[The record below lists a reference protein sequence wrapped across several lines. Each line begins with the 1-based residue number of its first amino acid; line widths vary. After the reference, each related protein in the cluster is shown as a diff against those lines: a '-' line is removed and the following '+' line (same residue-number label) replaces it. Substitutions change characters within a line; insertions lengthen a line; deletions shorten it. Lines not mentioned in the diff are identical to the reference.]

1 MQFCPISSKWNT
13 LMKNALPYR
22 REAYRLWFEYLQVAR
37 NSSLT
42 RVREALKQ
50 SAPFYAPWG
59 DFSTAKFDHWWKQK
73 GNLFED
79 KYIVRQLEAAQR
91 PSSPESLIIEI
102 PLTRS
107 PTELI
112 KDVKA
117 LIQEAFATRKRAMKK
132 SKRAPTS
139 AYRLTEG
146 AEPKLLAVREMLTVY
161 RDVYLK
167 NKELR
172 GAELLEKVHA
182 YYLGRKRRTKV
193 PTPLLYDKYR
203 DKSVAMRNMRRYITK
218 AERVMLNVASGQ
230 FPGKY

>member
-1 MQFCPISSKWNT
+1 
-13 LMKNALPYR
+13 MKNALPYR
-22 REAYRLWFEYLQVAR
+22 REAYRLWFEYLRVAR
-37 NSSLT
+37 NSTLT

-59 DFSTAKFDHWWKQK
+59 DISTAKFDHWWKEK
-73 GNLFED
+73 GYLFEE
-79 KYIVRQLEAAQR
+79 KYGVRRLSAGEP
-91 PSSPESLIIEI
+91 PSNPESLIVEI
-102 PLTRS
+102 PLSRA
-107 PTELI
+107 PTVLL
-112 KDVKA
+112 KDVKI
-117 LIQEAFATRKRAMKK
+117 LIQEAFVIRAREFKK
-132 SKRAPTS
+132 SKKVPTS
-139 AYRLTEG
+139 VYRLSEG

-182 YYLGRKRRTKV
+182 HYLGRKRRAKV
-193 PTPLLYDKYR
+193 PTPLLYDKYG

-218 AERVMLNVASGQ
+218 AERVMLNVANGQ

>member
-1 MQFCPISSKWNT
+1 MPTPVFLFLEEPAGCPQQ
-13 LMKNALPYR
+13 L
-22 REAYRLWFEYLQVAR
+22 AYAGAR
-37 NSSLT
+37 GTETIDSVL
-42 RVREALKQ
+42 
-50 SAPFYAPWG
+50 APWG
-59 DFSTAKFDHWWKQK
+59 DISAAKFDHWWKQK

-79 KYIVRQLEAAQR
+79 KYTVRLLEAAER
-91 PSSPESLIIEI
+91 TDPSPESLIIEI

-117 LIQEAFATRKRAMKK
+117 LIQEAFATQKRPRK
-132 SKRAPTS
+132 SKKAPTS
-139 AYRLTEG
+139 VYRLTEG

-161 RDVYLK
+161 RDVYLR

-172 GAELLEKVHA
+172 GADTPHKVHA
-182 YYLGRKRRTKV
+182 YYLARKRRATV
-193 PTPLLYDKYR
+193 PTPLLYDKYG
-203 DKSVAMRNMRRYITK
+203 DNSVAMRNMRRYITK

>member
-1 MQFCPISSKWNT
+1 V
-13 LMKNALPYR
+13 KNALPYR
-22 REAYRLWFEYLQVAR
+22 REAYRLWFEYLRVAR
-37 NSSLT
+37 SSSLT

-50 SAPFYAPWG
+50 SAPFYAAWG
-59 DFSTAKFDHWWKQK
+59 DISTAKFDHWWKK
-73 GNLFED
+73 KAYLFEE
-79 KYIVRQLEAAQR
+79 KYSVHRLSAGEP
-91 PSSPESLIIEI
+91 PSNADSLIVEI

-117 LIQEAFATRKRAMKK
+117 LIQEAFAAQTRAMKK
-132 SKRAPTS
+132 SKKAPTS

-172 GAELLEKVHA
+172 GADLLEKVHA
-182 YYLGRKRRTKV
+182 HYLARKRRAKV
-193 PTPLLYDKYR
+193 PTPLLYDKYG

-218 AERVMLNVASGQ
+218 AERVMLNVAKGQ

>member
-1 MQFCPISSKWNT
+1 
-13 LMKNALPYR
+13 MKNALPYR
-22 REAYRLWFEYLQVAR
+22 REAYRLWFEYLRVAR

-59 DFSTAKFDHWWKQK
+59 DISTAKFDHWWKEK
-73 GNLFED
+73 GYLFEE
-79 KYIVRQLEAAQR
+79 KYGVRRLSVGEP
-91 PSSPESLIIEI
+91 PSNPESLIVEI

-107 PTELI
+107 ATELI

-117 LIQEAFATRKRAMKK
+117 LIHGVFATQKRAMKK
-132 SKRAPTS
+132 SKKAPTS

-146 AEPKLLAVREMLTVY
+146 AEPKLLVACEMLTVY
-161 RDVYLK
+161 RDVYLR
-167 NKELR
+167 NKKLR

-182 YYLGRKRRTKV
+182 YYLDRKRRAKV

-218 AERVMLNVASGQ
+218 AERVMLNVANGE

>member
-1 MQFCPISSKWNT
+1 
-13 LMKNALPYR
+13 MKNALPYR
-22 REAYRLWFEYLQVAR
+22 RETYRLWFEYLRVAR
-37 NSSLT
+37 NSTLT

-59 DFSTAKFDHWWKQK
+59 DISTVKFDHWWKEK
-73 GNLFED
+73 GYLFEE
-79 KYIVRQLEAAQR
+79 KYGVRRLSAGEP
-91 PSSPESLIIEI
+91 PSNPESLIVEI
-102 PLTRS
+102 PLSRS
-107 PTELI
+107 PTVLL
-112 KDVKA
+112 KDVKT
-117 LIQEAFATRKRAMKK
+117 LIQEVLATQARAYKK
-132 SKRAPTS
+132 SKKAPTS

-172 GAELLEKVHA
+172 GADLLDQTRA
-182 YYLGRKRRTKV
+182 FYLGRKRRAKV
-193 PTPLLYDKYR
+193 PTPLLHDKYG

-218 AERVMLNVASGQ
+218 AERVMLNVANGQ